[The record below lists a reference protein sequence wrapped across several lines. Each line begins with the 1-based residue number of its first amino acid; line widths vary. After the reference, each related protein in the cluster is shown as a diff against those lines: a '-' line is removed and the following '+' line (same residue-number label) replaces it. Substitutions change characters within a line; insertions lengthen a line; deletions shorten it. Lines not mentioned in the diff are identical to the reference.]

1 MIKNFR
7 LLDSVAI
14 LQPVSSTRLTL
25 VEPEY
30 ESVSSLPVGLVG
42 TIVEIYDTGKE
53 CPYLVEFAKK
63 GRSLS
68 IFTLECEFCKLLPV
82 VIYLDNA
89 PHYRAMI
96 SILLALPSTE

>member
-14 LQPVSSTRLTL
+14 LKPISNTRLTL

-42 TIVEIYDTGKE
+42 TIVEVYDTGKE
-53 CPYLVEFAKK
+53 CQYLVEFSDSQ
-63 GRSLS
+63 G
-68 IFTLECEFCKLLPV
+68 IE
-82 VIYLDNA
+82 Y
-89 PHYRAMI
+89 AMA
-96 SILLALPSTE
+96 ILKADEILVLQYELAVA